1 MGVAQEPQQ
10 PKKAARG
17 PTRKVILASL
27 LLVLVVGVW
36 LSYRYWVSLRALGD
50 ESTNIVFIGVDTPLW
65 DQVAGEEN
73 SGGYPLTFGQYGYTA
88 DAVFVGTIHPLRR
101 SSHLLA
107 LPPDLVVTLPDGSEG
122 RLKAVFAAGGVPA
135 VESVVEKLLGIP
147 IHYYVLID
155 YAGFTELVD
164 AIGGVDVDVTTPVRY
179 YHEGKLIFELEEGMQ
194 RLLGSEALHYVR
206 YRRETESDL
215 GRLERQQEFIMG
227 LTDELCQAA
236 SFTQLPKL
244 ARYME
249 GLVDTNLRWED
260 GLRMATILLRR
271 KALDIDVTMLP
282 VQETE
287 AGFLPEP
294 DGIEEVVRDLF
305 YNPSWQQMPSR

>member
-1 MGVAQEPQQ
+1 
-10 PKKAARG
+10 
-17 PTRKVILASL
+17 
-27 LLVLVVGVW
+27 
-36 LSYRYWVSLRALGD
+36 
-50 ESTNIVFIGVDTPLW
+50 
-65 DQVAGEEN
+65 
-73 SGGYPLTFGQYGYTA
+73 
-88 DAVFVGTIHPLRR
+88 
-101 SSHLLA
+101 
-107 LPPDLVVTLPDGSEG
+107 
-122 RLKAVFAAGGVPA
+122 
-135 VESVVEKLLGIP
+135 
-147 IHYYVLID
+147 
-155 YAGFTELVD
+155 
-164 AIGGVDVDVTTPVRY
+164 
-179 YHEGKLIFELEEGMQ
+179 
-194 RLLGSEALHYVR
+194 
-206 YRRETESDL
+206 
-215 GRLERQQEFIMG
+215 MG